1 MFVSATTPPLSCTQP
16 MEGAEVALVAESV
29 THRAM
34 YTTCNQSM
42 GGQISIAKARGTLT
56 ELTLE

>member
-1 MFVSATTPPLSCTQP
+1 